1 MCLALIYYYVAGL
14 IIYDREVLSM
24 GRFKMKKRKKEHKKM
39 LKLNRK
45 RGRIK
50 KMK

>member
-1 MCLALIYYYVAGL
+1 
-14 IIYDREVLSM
+14 M

-50 KMK
+50 ENEKKTMTKESIVENKKEKKWGKK